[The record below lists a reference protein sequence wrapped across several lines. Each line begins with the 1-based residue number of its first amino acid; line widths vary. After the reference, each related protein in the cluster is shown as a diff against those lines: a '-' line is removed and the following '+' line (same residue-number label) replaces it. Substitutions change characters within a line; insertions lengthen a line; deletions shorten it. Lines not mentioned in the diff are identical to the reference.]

1 MVAEMTMQIPR
12 LVWNPKIH
20 VRVNR
25 STTLSN
31 ANESIPP
38 AVCSFMAYMLVFI
51 PIHVRVSNVVSFLQ
65 VSHKN

>member
-1 MVAEMTMQIPR
+1 MKIP
-12 LVWNPKIH
+12 LVWNAKIP

-25 STTLSN
+25 STTLPY

-38 AVCSFMAYMLVFI
+38 AVCSLVAYMLVFI
-51 PIHVRVSNVVSFLQ
+51 PIYVRVSNVVSFLQ